1 MSKGKESNVENIVV
15 MGKEIR
21 EMSSMT
27 ETNSVNIMSLVAL
40 IKSQNKSLQNL
51 QRQVSILKDRIPE
64 ESDSDTDVEE
74 ISPRLPKSAYMFF
87 CESKR
92 SEVKDD
98 HPDWKMTE
106 IAKELGRM
114 WKEDFPTDE
123 HRNEFIALS
132 SEDKERYAREKAKL

>member
-1 MSKGKESNVENIVV
+1 MSIVAESNIENMVA

-40 IKSQNKSLQNL
+40 IKSQNKSLQTL

-74 ISPRLPKSAYMFF
+74 SKREILCDL
-87 CESKR
+87 CES
-92 SEVKDD
+92 
-98 HPDWKMTE
+98 
-106 IAKELGRM
+106 L
-114 WKEDFPTDE
+114 
-123 HRNEFIALS
+123 
-132 SEDKERYAREKAKL
+132 